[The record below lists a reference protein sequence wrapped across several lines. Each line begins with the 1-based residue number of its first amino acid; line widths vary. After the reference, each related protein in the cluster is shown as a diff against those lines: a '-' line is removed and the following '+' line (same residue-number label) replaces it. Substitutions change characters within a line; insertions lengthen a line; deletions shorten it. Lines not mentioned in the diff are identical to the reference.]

1 MAGRLQ
7 YLTGPLDASVVSVT
21 MCLDRSGVGVGVRVR
36 WGQRE
41 WVMKAMDE
49 LVEGEEELVF
59 RGEKATGIF
68 FFFFLVSLLFGLRS
82 HTSQFSSN
90 CAACVLNSAC
100 RSLCLFSSM

>member
-7 YLTGPLDASVVSVT
+7 YLTGPLDASVVSAT
-21 MCLDRSGVGVGVRVR
+21 MCLDRSGVGVGVR

-68 FFFFLVSLLFGLRS
+68 FFSWFL
-82 HTSQFSSN
+82 
-90 CAACVLNSAC
+90 C
-100 RSLCLFSSM
+100 CLGSGRTPPSFPRIVRRVC